1 MRPLARRQQVIHR
14 GDGRAQVRDGRSV
27 GPQDEQVE
35 PILGQ
40 WRTAAVIQVIQGEH
54 EGTPPQGDQVLLHM
68 DLQDVLYHN
77 FTGPIFFHRHAFH
90 WPYEYCLVP

>member
-1 MRPLARRQQVIHR
+1 MTPLARRQQVIHR

-27 GPQDEQVE
+27 VPLQDELVE
-35 PILGQ
+35 PVLGQ
-40 WRTAAVIQVIQGEH
+40 WRTAAVIQEEH
-54 EGTPPQGDQVLLHM
+54 EGTPQGDQVLLHM

-90 WPYEYCLVP
+90 